1 MANLNAAKGPQ
12 RTESGVTDAAA
23 LAQPLADVVTEC
35 GEACSKGLAQW
46 QDEVARFAQARLQRN
61 SELADAMARCRDV
74 NDMVGVQQEW
84 LKAASQDYMQQ
95 TARMMGIASRM
106 TQDWMQPMARL
117 YGTVIPTNGRME
129 PTAAPRTK
137 G

>member
-1 MANLNAAKGPQ
+1 MANLNAAKGAQ
-12 RTESGVTDAAA
+12 RIDSSIADVAG
-23 LAQPLADVVTEC
+23 LAQPVAAAVAEC
-35 GEACSKGLAQW
+35 GEACTKGFAQW
-46 QDEVARFAQARLQRN
+46 QDEAARFTQARLQRN
-61 SELADAMARCRDV
+61 SELAEAMARCRDL

-117 YGTVIPTNGRME
+117 AGTFVPTE
-129 PTAAPRTK
+129 PKAPPRTK